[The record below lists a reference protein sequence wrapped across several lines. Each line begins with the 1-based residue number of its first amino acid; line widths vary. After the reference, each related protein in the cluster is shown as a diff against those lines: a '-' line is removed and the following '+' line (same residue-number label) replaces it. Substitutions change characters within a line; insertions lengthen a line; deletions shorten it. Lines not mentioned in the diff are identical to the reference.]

1 MVSSVLFVC
10 FFFGVFDLYIM
21 FLRKEDE
28 ICELSGFHSPQVGYS
43 KTRIGA
49 RMAKETGAVC

>member
-1 MVSSVLFVC
+1 MLFVC

-28 ICELSGFHSPQVGYS
+28 ICELFGLHLPQVGYF

-49 RMAKETGAVC
+49 RMAKESGAVC